1 MAKLLEQELVVLNV
15 GLKQFCTSLDEQKV
29 KALHVEWRPP
39 AEDDAAIEDL
49 LSGLL

>member
-1 MAKLLEQELVVLNV
+1 MAKLLDQELVVLNV
-15 GLKQFCTSLDEQKV
+15 GLKQFCTSLDEQEV

-39 AEDDAAIEDL
+39 AEDDEAIEDL